1 MSYLYN
7 NNPYNRRRPASPTG
21 TPAGGG
27 LPTLED
33 YQKLARAFEELKL
46 RADEQAK
53 QLKDKTTELTV
64 KDEALHRQALAI
76 CHAGALDTAALSGG
90 VFQNAI
96 LLEGLHAR
104 LTRSGLKVLLHHKVP
119 ANDGGIALG
128 QSAVALSRRF

>member
-21 TPAGGG
+21 APAGGG

-46 RADEQAK
+46 RTDEQAK

-64 KDEALHRQALAI
+64 KDEALHRQAAASQGNLYLPELA
-76 CHAGALDTAALSGG
+76 AAL
-90 VFQNAI
+90 
-96 LLEGLHAR
+96 ER
-104 LTRSGLKVLLHHKVP
+104 L
-119 ANDGGIALG
+119 
-128 QSAVALSRRF
+128 RRLR